1 MLKTLRA
8 NPRIFHLCGLCSLM
22 LSLLLAFYIYR
33 SGGDLRIDGATK
45 GLLSLQ
51 LAPTPDHA
59 RAILTAWSE
68 ADVVALAQKQI
79 LWDYLLIVLYM
90 CGLFWA
96 TRLAEFVFDPPMKE
110 LVHHFAWAPV
120 AAGILDFFFENSM
133 SLFMLENPTNTPNIW
148 VFVFLA
154 VPAALKWL
162 LLVATSALLLSAL
175 IIFLLTPIRSRWAI
189 SNSAFNVCPQHASPA
204 EVLHQELDLLQL
216 GRPNDI
222 RPREIITSNNRAT
235 TRACNSNLFGLALSG
250 GGIRSATFSLGVLQ
264 ALARRKILSRF
275 DYLSTVSGGGYIG
288 AWLSAWISR
297 ERDGIEKVQEQ
308 LQNKDKSTANR
319 VFTRVQASSNGI
331 CG

>member
-1 MLKTLRA
+1 
-8 NPRIFHLCGLCSLM
+8 M

-51 LAPTPDHA
+51 LAPTPGHA
-59 RAILTAWSE
+59 QAILAAWSN
-68 ADVVALAQKQI
+68 ANVVAVAQKQI
-79 LWDYLLIVLYM
+79 LWDDLLIVLYM

-96 TRLAEFVFDPPMKE
+96 VRLAESVFDPPMKE

-175 IIFLLTPIRSRWAI
+175 IIF
-189 SNSAFNVCPQHASPA
+189 
-204 EVLHQELDLLQL
+204 
-216 GRPNDI
+216 
-222 RPREIITSNNRAT
+222 
-235 TRACNSNLFGLALSG
+235 
-250 GGIRSATFSLGVLQ
+250 
-264 ALARRKILSRF
+264 
-275 DYLSTVSGGGYIG
+275 Y
-288 AWLSAWISR
+288 
-297 ERDGIEKVQEQ
+297 
-308 LQNKDKSTANR
+308 
-319 VFTRVQASSNGI
+319 
-331 CG
+331 